1 MIMLPTFRPARSAL
15 LVALLGT
22 LVVAS
27 GCELREKEAAGVA
40 VRQTERPAAEFLAP
54 PASEDLGLP
63 FSEAVRVGDLL
74 ILSGQVGN
82 LPGTLELA
90 EGGIQGET
98 RQALENIRTVLE
110 RHGSSMERVIKCT
123 VMVDDI
129 EEWPAMNEVYVTFFP
144 GPKPARSAL
153 GADGLALDARVEIEC
168 WATVG

>member
-1 MIMLPTFRPARSAL
+1 MTSSRIRCGPRWVAML
-15 LVALLGT
+15 GI
-22 LVVAS
+22 LVVS
-27 GCELREKEAAGVA
+27 WGCELREKEESGVA
-40 VRQTERPAAEFLAP
+40 VRGTAAPAAEFLSP
-54 PASEDLGLP
+54 PPSEDLGLP
-63 FSEAVRVGDLL
+63 FSEAVRVGELL

-90 EGGIQGET
+90 PGGIQAET

-129 EEWPAMNEVYVTFFP
+129 EEWPAMNEVYETFFP

>member
-1 MIMLPTFRPARSAL
+1 MIILRRYGSA
-15 LVALLGT
+15 VRFALLGT
-22 LVVAS
+22 FLVAS
-27 GCELREKEAAGVA
+27 GCELREKEASGVA
-40 VRQTERPAAEFLAP
+40 VRQTEGPAAEFLAP
-54 PASEDLGLP
+54 PSSEDLGLP

-90 EGGIQGET
+90 EGGIQAET